1 MARVGGGTPV
11 SVSVSGRPLSA
22 PAPVTGVSH
31 NIVRATV
38 NTVNTV
44 LIACVYLLRAKTQSL
59 VSYQSSRQEHA
70 SPSVVIEKIFLKI

>member
-38 NTVNTV
+38 NTV
-44 LIACVYLLRAKTQSL
+44 LIACVYLLRAKT
-59 VSYQSSRQEHA
+59 
-70 SPSVVIEKIFLKI
+70 